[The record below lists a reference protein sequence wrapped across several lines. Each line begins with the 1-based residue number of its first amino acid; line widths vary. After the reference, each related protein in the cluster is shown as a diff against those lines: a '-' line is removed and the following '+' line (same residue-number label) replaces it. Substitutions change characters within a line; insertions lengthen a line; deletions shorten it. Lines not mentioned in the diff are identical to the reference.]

1 MLYDDDVGK
10 RFFFL
15 SSGIYI
21 KTRRLMEKQ
30 LKPLNIT
37 WPQIGTMM
45 VLSQN
50 GNITQKQLAE
60 MLDTD
65 ATSIMVVCD
74 SLEKKKLLN
83 RKHDHSDR
91 RVNRL
96 VLTEKGKEVFMQA
109 YQIIQINYNKV
120 LKNVTENEL
129 KKSVSVMGKIYHIIK
144 EMERI

>member
-1 MLYDDDVGK
+1 MILL
-10 RFFFL
+10 R
-15 SSGIYI
+15 
-21 KTRRLMEKQ
+21 
-30 LKPLNIT
+30 
-37 WPQIGTMM
+37 
-45 VLSQN
+45 
-50 GNITQKQLAE
+50 
-60 MLDTD
+60 
-65 ATSIMVVCD
+65 
-74 SLEKKKLLN
+74 KKLLK
-83 RKHDHSDR
+83 RQHDQNDR

>member
-74 SLEKKKLLN
+74 SLEKKI
-83 RKHDHSDR
+83 
-91 RVNRL
+91 V
-96 VLTEKGKEVFMQA
+96 KE
-109 YQIIQINYNKV
+109 
-120 LKNVTENEL
+120 TT
-129 KKSVSVMGKIYHIIK
+129 
-144 EMERI
+144 